1 MAINKLTVKDLDD
14 AAYQGK
20 LIFVRVDFNVPIKD
34 GEIKDDTRIK
44 AALPTIKYLMERGAK
59 LILASHLGRP
69 KGKVKPELSL
79 KPVALR
85 LSQLLGKQVA
95 FVDDCVG
102 PQVDDAKSKLKNGD
116 VLLLENL
123 RFHKEERKNDPDFA
137 AELAKGVSIYVND
150 AFGTAHRAHASTYGI
165 AQFVDLRLAGLLIAK
180 ELEALSKVRENPEK
194 PFVVVLGG
202 AKVADKLGVIQNL
215 MDKADK
221 FLIGGG
227 MAYTFLKAKGVS
239 IGNSLLDE
247 EHLEMVKSFMEKS
260 PEKFVLPIDHLVADK
275 IDETASAEVV
285 DGEIPEGLMGVD
297 IGPKTIKRFC
307 SEIPSGGTVFWNGPM
322 GVFEI
327 DKFAQGTIKIAK
339 AIADATKTGCTTVTG
354 GGDTVSAIHK
364 AGLKDSD
371 FSHVSTGGGA
381 TLEFLAGE
389 ELPGIEIL
397 SDKPEL

>member
-69 KGKVKPELSL
+69 KGEVKPELSL

-150 AFGTAHRAHASTYGI
+150 AFGTAHRAHASIYGI
-165 AQFVDLRLAGLLIAK
+165 SQFVDLRLAGLLIAK

-297 IGPKTIKRFC
+297 IGPKTIERFC
-307 SEIPSGGTVFWNGPM
+307 SELPSGGTVFWNGPM

-364 AGLKDSD
+364 SGLKDSD

-381 TLEFLAGE
+381 TLEFLAGK